1 MTAQLLPDEFVPA
14 TPIDEVLLPP
24 AIVEGDRA
32 LLHATWEPVTGV
44 VGWLKSVNHKSVGK
58 RYICTALVFFL
69 LGGLE
74 AAAMRMQLSRP
85 ENTLIGPD
93 LYNQIFT
100 MHGTTM
106 MFLFAVPI
114 MTAIGIYLVPLMIG
128 TRNVAFPRLN
138 ALGFWVYLLGGIF
151 LYSFFFSNTGPDA
164 GWFAYVPLSGPQYGM
179 GKRVDVYAQMVT
191 FTEISAL
198 IAALEAV
205 VTICKMRA
213 PGMTWGRLPLFV
225 WAQLV
230 TAVMVMFAMS
240 SVATASIMLGADRL
254 IATQFFNPAEGGDV
268 LLWQHLF
275 WFFGHPEVYIIFIP
289 ALGMVSQIV
298 TTFTR
303 RPMFGYPAMVAALIA
318 TGTIGFGLWVHHMF
332 STSVHQLGQSYFT
345 AASTM
350 ISIPT
355 GVQIF
360 CWIATLWLGRP
371 VWRTPLLFVVGF
383 IVVFMIGGLSG
394 VMLASVPFDVQAT
407 DTYFV
412 VGHLHY
418 VLVGGA
424 VMPLIG
430 AFYYWYPKVTGRM
443 MSERLGLWNFWLLFI
458 GINVTFFPMHILG
471 LRGMTRRIYTYQE
484 FLGWGTL
491 NLIATIGAVIIVAG
505 MAVFTVNFFMS
516 LKTGAVAGANPWGAD
531 TLEWATTS
539 PPPPYNFV
547 DTPVVTSREGLW
559 AYGDEIPVVTGLHT
573 DRPEVLI
580 TSTMTTEPAYRN
592 ELPTPTF
599 APLVMAIIIAG
610 MLAAAIVTP
619 WGVPIGST
627 LLLVPFY
634 LWAWPD
640 KAQHRR
646 NLREQGKQDR
656 EAEAA

>member
-1 MTAQLLPDEFVPA
+1 MTARPLGEEI
-14 TPIDEVLLPP
+14 TLPP
-24 AIVEGDRA
+24 AIDEADRA
-32 LLHATWEPVTGV
+32 RLHATWEPVTGFM
-44 VGWLKSVNHKSVGK
+44 GWLKSVNHKSVGK

-74 AAAMRMQLSRP
+74 AAAMRAQLARP
-85 ENTLIGPD
+85 DNTLIGPD

-100 MHGTTM
+100 MHGSTM

-138 ALGFWVYLLGGIF
+138 ALGFWMYLFGGIF
-151 LYSFFFSNTGPDA
+151 LYTFFFMNTGPDA
-164 GWFAYVPLSGPQYGM
+164 GWFNYVPLSGPQYGM
-179 GKRVDVYAQMVT
+179 GKRVDVWAQMVT

-198 IAALEAV
+198 VAALEMV
-205 VTICKMRA
+205 VTIFKMRA
-213 PGMTWGRLPLFV
+213 PGMTWGRLPLLV

-298 TTFTR
+298 TTFSR
-303 RPMFGYPAMVAALIA
+303 RPVFGYPAMVAALVA
-318 TGTIGFGLWVHHMF
+318 TGTVGFGPWVHHMF

-355 GVQIF
+355 GVQIS

-383 IVVFMIGGLSG
+383 LVVFMIGGLSG

-412 VGHLHY
+412 VAHLHY
-418 VLVGGA
+418 VLLGGA
-424 VMPLIG
+424 ILPLIG

-443 MSERLGLWNFWLLFI
+443 MSERLGLWNFWLLFV
-458 GINVTFFPMHILG
+458 GVNVTFFPMHILG
-471 LRGMTRRIYTYQE
+471 LRGMTRRIYTYPQ
-484 FLGWGTL
+484 FMGWGTL
-491 NLIATIGAVIIVAG
+491 NLISTIGAVIIVSG
-505 MAVFTVNFFMS
+505 MAVFAVNLFVS
-516 LKTGAVAGANPWGAD
+516 LKRGAIAGANPWGAD
-531 TLEWATTS
+531 TLEWATSS

-547 DTPVVTSREGLW
+547 NIPVITSREGIW
-559 AYGDEIPVVTGLHT
+559 AYGEEIPVMTGLKT
-573 DRPEVLI
+573 DRPETLI
-580 TSTMTTEPAYRN
+580 TTTMTTQPLYKH
-592 ELPTPTF
+592 ELPAPTL
-599 APLVMAIIIAG
+599 APLGMAIVIGGLLTAG
-610 MLAAAIVTP
+610 IFTP
-619 WGVPIGST
+619 WGLPLGS
-627 LLLVPFY
+627 LVVIIPFY
-634 LWAWPD
+634 FWGWPD
-640 KAQHRR
+640 KKEHER
-646 NLREQGKQDR
+646 NLREER
-656 EAEAA
+656 ERRGEAAAA

>member
-1 MTAQLLPDEFVPA
+1 
-14 TPIDEVLLPP
+14 
-24 AIVEGDRA
+24 
-32 LLHATWEPVTGV
+32 
-44 VGWLKSVNHKSVGK
+44 
-58 RYICTALVFFL
+58 
-69 LGGLE
+69 
-74 AAAMRMQLSRP
+74 
-85 ENTLIGPD
+85 
-93 LYNQIFT
+93 
-100 MHGTTM
+100 M

-138 ALGFWVYLLGGIF
+138 ALGFWMYLFGGIF
-151 LYSFFFSNTGPDA
+151 LYTFFFMNTGPDA
-164 GWFAYVPLSGPQYGM
+164 GWFNYVPLSGPQYGM
-179 GKRVDVYAQMVT
+179 GKRVDVWAQMVT

-198 IAALEAV
+198 VAALEMV
-205 VTICKMRA
+205 VTIFKMRA
-213 PGMTWGRLPLFV
+213 PGMTWGRLPLLV

-298 TTFTR
+298 TTFSR
-303 RPMFGYPAMVAALIA
+303 RPVFGYPAMVAALVA
-318 TGTIGFGLWVHHMF
+318 TGTVGFGLWVHHMF

-383 IVVFMIGGLSG
+383 LVVFMIGGLSG

-412 VGHLHY
+412 VAHLHY
-418 VLVGGA
+418 VLLGGA
-424 VMPLIG
+424 ILPLIG

-443 MSERLGLWNFWLLFI
+443 MSERLGLWNFWLLFV
-458 GINVTFFPMHILG
+458 GVNVTFFPMHILG
-471 LRGMTRRIYTYQE
+471 LRGMTRRIYTYPE
-484 FLGWGTL
+484 FMGWGTL
-491 NLIATIGAVIIVAG
+491 NLISTIGAVIIVAG
-505 MAVFTVNFFMS
+505 MAVFAANLFVS
-516 LKTGAVAGANPWGAD
+516 LKRGAIAGANPWGAD
-531 TLEWATTS
+531 TLEWATSS

-547 DTPVVTSREGLW
+547 NIPVVTSREGIW
-559 AYGDEIPVVTGLHT
+559 AYGEEIPVMTGLKT
-573 DRPEVLI
+573 DRPETLI
-580 TSTMTTEPAYRN
+580 TTTMTTQPLYRH
-592 ELPTPTF
+592 ELPAPTL
-599 APLVMAIIIAG
+599 APLGMAIVIGG
-610 MLAAAIVTP
+610 MLTAGIFTP
-619 WGVPIGST
+619 WGLPMGS
-627 LLLVPFY
+627 LVVIVPFY
-634 LWAWPD
+634 FWGWPD
-640 KAQHRR
+640 KREHER
-646 NLREQGKQDR
+646 NLREERERRG

>member
-1 MTAQLLPDEFVPA
+1 MDRAPARAGADAGRFAYCQRPGRVRNRTMRHVSHSRIDASSGNGRSRFDSRRQPYDVRRRYTAEHTGESRRLDRRSSDYQTRREDAGEFLGAKRSAGAPRLSGHLEMTAQPLPDEFVPA

-24 AIVEGDRA
+24 AIDEADRA
-32 LLHATWEPVTGV
+32 RLHATWEPVNGL
-44 VGWLKSVNHKSVGK
+44 VGWLKSVGK
-58 RYICTALVFFL
+58 RYICAALVFFL

-191 FTEISAL
+191 FTEIAAL

-225 WAQLV
+225 WSQLV

-303 RPMFGYPAMVAALIA
+303 RP
-318 TGTIGFGLWVHHMF
+318 
-332 STSVHQLGQSYFT
+332 
-345 AASTM
+345 
-350 ISIPT
+350 
-355 GVQIF
+355 
-360 CWIATLWLGRP
+360 
-371 VWRTPLLFVVGF
+371 
-383 IVVFMIGGLSG
+383 
-394 VMLASVPFDVQAT
+394 
-407 DTYFV
+407 
-412 VGHLHY
+412 
-418 VLVGGA
+418 
-424 VMPLIG
+424 
-430 AFYYWYPKVTGRM
+430 
-443 MSERLGLWNFWLLFI
+443 
-458 GINVTFFPMHILG
+458 
-471 LRGMTRRIYTYQE
+471 
-484 FLGWGTL
+484 
-491 NLIATIGAVIIVAG
+491 
-505 MAVFTVNFFMS
+505 
-516 LKTGAVAGANPWGAD
+516 
-531 TLEWATTS
+531 
-539 PPPPYNFV
+539 
-547 DTPVVTSREGLW
+547 
-559 AYGDEIPVVTGLHT
+559 
-573 DRPEVLI
+573 
-580 TSTMTTEPAYRN
+580 
-592 ELPTPTF
+592 
-599 APLVMAIIIAG
+599 
-610 MLAAAIVTP
+610 
-619 WGVPIGST
+619 
-627 LLLVPFY
+627 
-634 LWAWPD
+634 
-640 KAQHRR
+640 
-646 NLREQGKQDR
+646 
-656 EAEAA
+656 

>member
-1 MTAQLLPDEFVPA
+1 
-14 TPIDEVLLPP
+14 
-24 AIVEGDRA
+24 
-32 LLHATWEPVTGV
+32 
-44 VGWLKSVNHKSVGK
+44 
-58 RYICTALVFFL
+58 
-69 LGGLE
+69 
-74 AAAMRMQLSRP
+74 
-85 ENTLIGPD
+85 
-93 LYNQIFT
+93 
-100 MHGTTM
+100 
-106 MFLFAVPI
+106 
-114 MTAIGIYLVPLMIG
+114 
-128 TRNVAFPRLN
+128 
-138 ALGFWVYLLGGIF
+138 
-151 LYSFFFSNTGPDA
+151 
-164 GWFAYVPLSGPQYGM
+164 
-179 GKRVDVYAQMVT
+179 
-191 FTEISAL
+191 
-198 IAALEAV
+198 
-205 VTICKMRA
+205 
-213 PGMTWGRLPLFV
+213 
-225 WAQLV
+225 
-230 TAVMVMFAMS
+230 
-240 SVATASIMLGADRL
+240 
-254 IATQFFNPAEGGDV
+254 
-268 LLWQHLF
+268 
-275 WFFGHPEVYIIFIP
+275 
-289 ALGMVSQIV
+289 
-298 TTFTR
+298 
-303 RPMFGYPAMVAALIA
+303 
-318 TGTIGFGLWVHHMF
+318 
-332 STSVHQLGQSYFT
+332 
-345 AASTM
+345 
-350 ISIPT
+350 
-355 GVQIF
+355 
-360 CWIATLWLGRP
+360 
-371 VWRTPLLFVVGF
+371 
-383 IVVFMIGGLSG
+383 
-394 VMLASVPFDVQAT
+394 MLASVPFDVQAT